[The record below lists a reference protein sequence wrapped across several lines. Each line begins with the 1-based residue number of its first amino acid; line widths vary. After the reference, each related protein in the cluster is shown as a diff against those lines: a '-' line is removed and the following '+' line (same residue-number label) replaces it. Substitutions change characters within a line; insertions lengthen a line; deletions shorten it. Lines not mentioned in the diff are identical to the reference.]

1 MFDTINYST
10 KSKYYD
16 NSNKLVVGEMKDE
29 AAGIANGEFVGIKL
43 NRYSYLEDDNSEHKK
58 EKGVNGNVV
67 ATIIHN
73 EYKDVLLNKKS
84 LSHSMNSIQNKDHRI
99 GAYEINKIS
108 FSSFDDRIYM
118 QNNECKGLISS
129 WLLEQIIKKQ
139 LS

>member
-43 NRYSYLEDDNSEHKK
+43 NRCSYLEDDNSEHKK
-58 EKGVNGNVV
+58 EKGVNENVV

-108 FSSFDDRIYM
+108 FSSFDDRIYI